1 MHDDHELIEQRL
13 RRTLGRIRPAVYS
26 ERVDLDVAAWAAPDE
41 PVPVADGLR
50 APYVAARVGDRWGP
64 PWNTTWFRVT
74 GAVPQ
79 GWAGR
84 TVEAVIDI
92 GFDADR
98 TGFHAEGLV
107 YRSDGSP
114 VKGLNP
120 RTQWVR
126 VAEPAHGGEPVELY
140 IEAAANPSILAEDD
154 FLPTPLGDRA
164 TAGNDGHVAVEP
176 PLCAPHEFLDLR
188 HLEGWRLAGGP
199 GHHDAIRA
207 FGRVEIQQPVP
218 GLEIERTVGTHGRD
232 QCRDTALEHLAPR
245 SVDYACY

>member
-1 MHDDHELIEQRL
+1 MDCARS
-13 RRTLGRIRPAVYS
+13 TRPPS
-26 ERVDLDVAAWAAPDE
+26 
-41 PVPVADGLR
+41 
-50 APYVAARVGDRWGP
+50 VGDRWGP

-79 GWAGR
+79 AWAGR

-92 GFDADR
+92 GFDVDR

-126 VAEPAHGGEPVELY
+126 VAEPADGGEPVELY
-140 IEAAANPSILAEDD
+140 IEAAANPSILAEED

-164 TAGNDGHVAVEP
+164 TAGDEP
-176 PLCAPHEFLDLR
+176 LYR
-188 HLEGWRLAGGP
+188 LE
-199 GHHDAIRA
+199 
-207 FGRVEIQQPVP
+207 RVELAVFEEHVWDLVQD
-218 GLEIERTVGTHGRD
+218 LEVLGATCRRD
-232 QCRDTALEHLAPR
+232 R
-245 SVDYACY
+245 SR